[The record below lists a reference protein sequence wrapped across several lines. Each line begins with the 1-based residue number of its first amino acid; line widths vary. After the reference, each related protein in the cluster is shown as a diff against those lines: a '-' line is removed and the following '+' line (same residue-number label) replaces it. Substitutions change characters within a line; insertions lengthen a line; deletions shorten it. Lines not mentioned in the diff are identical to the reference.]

1 MKKHWTP
8 RYIYNRTKNYF
19 FEKNNQHLPWLTPDS
34 IYLLDSL
41 IKKTDTGIEFGS
53 GRSTIWFAS
62 KCKFIT
68 SVEDHKGW
76 YDKIKE
82 RLNSRDI
89 NNVDYLYKESLVEP
103 VTESPYY
110 KVITTIKDNTLDF
123 ALIDGKHRGHL
134 SLAAIHKLKVGGLLI
149 VDDIERYVPYKTFAP
164 HSIYGKPEK
173 FLKEWIQFVDEIQTW
188 RKIMTSNGVTDTI
201 IYIKK

>member
-34 IYLLDSL
+34 IYLLDNL

-110 KVITTIKDNTLDF
+110 KVITSIKDNTLDF

-134 SLAAIHKLKVGGLLI
+134 SLEAIHKLKVGGLLI

-173 FLKEWIQFVDEIQTW
+173 FLKEWIQFVDEIQPW